1 MPEWELFT
9 VRELADHLQLNQQT
23 VRNWINAGELEFI
36 RVGRA
41 VRIPRRAA
49 VKLAGGDGWE
59 LPELMTVEQVADLLR
74 VDKQTVYNWIDAGI
88 LEAFSLGE
96 RRVRIKKSVLNK
108 LIDASLIGAPPP
120 ELAPRQSAE
129 GFWLGT
135 EQVGELVVAPNTSSL
150 SRSDP
155 KSD

>member
-1 MPEWELFT
+1 MPEWELLT

-23 VRNWINAGELEFI
+23 VRNWINAGELQS
-36 RVGRA
+36 VKLGRA
-41 VRIPRRAA
+41 VRIPRQAA
-49 VKLAGGDGWE
+49 VTLAGGDGWE
-59 LPELMTVEQVADLLR
+59 MPQLMTVEQVADFLR

-96 RRVRIKKSVLNK
+96 RRVRIKKSVLK
-108 LIDASLIGAPPP
+108 ELIDASLIGAPPP
-120 ELAPRQSAE
+120 ELAPTQSAE
-129 GFWLGT
+129 DFWLGT
-135 EQVGELVVAPNTSSL
+135 EEVGELVFAPEISPP